1 MEKKKELIIRHAI
14 KSDAAVICKYIRDLA
29 AYENEL
35 QYVHVTPER
44 LEEHMFDKG
53 GAKALIAEVDSKPV
67 GFALYHH
74 SFSTFLGKPG
84 IALVD
89 LFIEPEH
96 RNRGYGKSVLSRLAK
111 IAADE
116 GCERLEWWVHDWNQD
131 AAKRYVSWGAQ
142 PIDNI
147 RVYRLSEE
155 RLTAFAQISGNN
167 DTVGQSIEA

>member
-1 MEKKKELIIRHAI
+1 
-14 KSDAAVICKYIRDLA
+14 
-29 AYENEL
+29 
-35 QYVHVTPER
+35 
-44 LEEHMFDKG
+44 
-53 GAKALIAEVDSKPV
+53 
-67 GFALYHH
+67 
-74 SFSTFLGKPG
+74 
-84 IALVD
+84 VD

-96 RNRGYGKSVLSRLAK
+96 RNRGYGKSVLSSLAK